1 MFIMIMIS
9 DFLFIFI
16 NFWVTVTF
24 LTKLLTL
31 GFLLS
36 ITLRETLVAKLVIL
50 GISTLTS
57 FILALRVVL
66 VAKFVILGIL
76 YSIFY
81 VSITWIFFNNIFF
94 LLYCLVYLKKQVLI
108 YQHLV
113 YLLYFPNCS
122 NYLNQCLNL
131 SLSNLSQL
139 DFKWAEST
147 FFTRFLRIDTCCIF
161 WICFCCVIRQI

>member
-1 MFIMIMIS
+1 MIMIS
-9 DFLFIFI
+9 DFLFNFI

-57 FILALRVVL
+57 FILALRLVL

-94 LLYCLVYLKKQVLI
+94 LLYCLVYLNKQVLI
-108 YQHLV
+108 INIKFF
-113 YLLYFPNCS
+113 YF
-122 NYLNQCLNL
+122 
-131 SLSNLSQL
+131 
-139 DFKWAEST
+139 T
-147 FFTRFLRIDTCCIF
+147 F
-161 WICFCCVIRQI
+161 QIVQITWSMSKFISI